1 MSSLPTAASVSRSA
15 ASQAA
20 SGCQRL
26 GHVGLLA
33 GGAPLVELLRR
44 VRHHQRCRFHERVC
58 PRNRD
63 EYLSGGVI
71 HHGADEGDAQARRI
85 GHVRHPGNE
94 GTLPSTLGVFAAGA
108 ATLTRREQ
116 PGNEGILPS
125 FPGCSMRASAV
136 DSLVGTRSS
145 LICTQQETNF
155 PTNRLYLPQFAR
167 MSVLYCGSPGTI

>member
-20 SGCQRL
+20 SGCQQL

-63 EYLSGGVI
+63 EYLSVGVI
-71 HHGADEGDAQARRI
+71 HHGADEGDAQGRRI
-85 GHVRHPGNE
+85 GHVRQPGNE

-108 ATLTRREQ
+108 ATLTRGEQ
-116 PGNEGILPS
+116 PGNEGGTPS

-145 LICTQQETNF
+145 FVTSKRQSSPPIDSICHNSQE
-155 PTNRLYLPQFAR
+155 
-167 MSVLYCGSPGTI
+167 